1 MMNDETLTPEK
12 ERYWGSVRFFKHL
25 ILTCVALAVII
36 PTFLAVF
43 FGFRVHSLSVS
54 NNYLF
59 QENQS
64 LNNSLSDASALLND
78 LQTAQAEKKAAQT
91 TYLSSQENNQWQL
104 LLVNDWHPLPEDY
117 TVTLASVAN
126 DQKVDERIAEP
137 LTDMLTAMQKEKLRP
152 VICSSYR
159 SVERQTELF
168 QEYIT
173 EKLDEGWSYENAFY
187 NAKTRIA
194 APGTSEHQTGLSVDI
209 VGKSHQSLDAEQ
221 ADTKE
226 AQWLKEH
233 CAEYGF
239 ILRFPADKEDVT
251 GVDYESWHFRYVG
264 TDAASYIMEH
274 EITLEEYLD
283 LMEHNS

>member
-1 MMNDETLTPEK
+1 MMSDETITPEK
-12 ERYWGSVRFFKHL
+12 EPYWGSVRFFKHL

-36 PTFLAVF
+36 PTCLAVF
-43 FGFRVHSLSVS
+43 FGFRVHSLSAS
-54 NNYLF
+54 NKYLL

-64 LNNSLSDASALLND
+64 LNNSLSDTTALMND
-78 LQTAQAEKKAAQT
+78 LQVAQT
-91 TYLSSQENNQWQL
+91 NYLSTQENNPWQL

-117 TVTLASVAN
+117 TVTLASVSN
-126 DQKVDERIAEP
+126 GQKVDERIAEP
-137 LTDMLTAMQKEKLRP
+137 LTDMLNAMRKEKLRP

-221 ADTKE
+221 ANTKE

-239 ILRFPADKEDVT
+239 ILRFPADKEDIT

-264 TDAASYIMEH
+264 TEAASYIMEH

-283 LMEHNS
+283 LMEQNS